1 MNEPEIESV
10 ELDLNYFLESDDFEV
25 MVMSKADA
33 NEVRAYIQALL
44 NVTQVTP
51 PDIVAQFLGTGD
63 GA

>member
-44 NVTQVTP
+44 IVTQVTP